1 MSGEASIVIKIISYI
16 KYEYSVS
23 KVGVVMV
30 VVMVYLLTEYSH
42 LI

>member
-1 MSGEASIVIKIISYI
+1 MSGEAVIIIKIISYI

-30 VVMVYLLTEYSH
+30 YLLTEYSR

>member
-16 KYEYSVS
+16 RYEYSVT
-23 KVGVVMV
+23 KVG
-30 VVMVYLLTEYSH
+30 VVMVYLLTEYSR